1 MSKFELLGGI
11 GVMGFLS
18 PMDTEDTYAVIDPI
32 YGIDGLRNVDTIY
45 DLISI
50 SPERRRPGMI
60 VGINGGE
67 VYYKLKDSIW
77 SGDIADWLEIDFTKI
92 YHIDKEQPIGVID
105 GSNVTFELSSTP
117 IPNSEHVYLNG
128 LLLDSGVYDDY
139 IIIGN
144 NITFNDA
151 PFTGMKIRCS
161 YRTI

>member
-11 GVMGFLS
+11 GIMGFLS
-18 PMDTEDTYAVIDPI
+18 PMDTQDTYAVIDPI

-92 YHIDKEQPIGVID
+92 NHIDKEQPIGVID

-139 IIIGN
+139 IMIGN